1 MATPDTQSQDTPNAP
16 PPPSE
21 QSQPQQWTPPPP
33 DPELMGEIRKGYT
46 PPDLKK

>member
-1 MATPDTQSQDTPNAP
+1 MTTPEPQAQPAQEQAP
-16 PPPSE
+16 QPSDV
-21 QSQPQQWTPPPP
+21 QQQWTPPPP